1 MCGIAGVFTVERPVD
16 ADLVAA
22 VLRMLDAQVH
32 RGPND
37 WGILLPDAASRDPAV
52 RSLLEPRGWEHVQT
66 YPGSASAPAAVL
78 GSRRLS
84 ILDLSPEARMPL
96 GSPDGR
102 VWTTYNGEIY
112 NFRQLRAEL
121 IARGHPFRTQGD
133 TETLLNG
140 YGAWRDAVVEHLR
153 GMFAF
158 AMLDASAPGGPRL
171 LLARDRLGIKPLY
184 WARHGGVFQVAS
196 EVRALV
202 AGGLVPR
209 EPEPRGFH
217 GFLVYGSVPT
227 PWTTFRDVLAL
238 PPGHS
243 LVVDELTYSHPRPV
257 RYWALPAPGSKP
269 LGREAAVEETSRLL
283 DESVRL
289 HLESD
294 VPLGVFLSGGM
305 DSTALVALAAR
316 HVRTPLTTLT
326 VTFDDTALSE
336 GDAAAATAR
345 RHGTKH
351 VDVRL
356 RIGDFVDG
364 LERFLDAMD
373 QPTVDG
379 LNTWFVAR
387 AAREAGLTVALSG
400 VGGDEVFRGYP
411 GFARAPRLARFG
423 RIPGMPSA
431 LALAGRVARLAGR
444 HRFEKLEFLREH
456 PLLGPYLA
464 IRGLFPP
471 RRAAALLDA
480 GRLPL
485 WAPDDAPAPF
495 TEDTYARLEIAH
507 YLEHQLLRDA
517 DVFGMAHGL
526 EIRVPFLDHELVELA
541 LALPSGRLS
550 EGNGHKPLLAAA
562 VQDESLSEAAAR
574 PKTGFTLPFDEW
586 LDETWS
592 DVERST
598 ATPATVSARAF
609 RRLAAA
615 HKSRRI
621 HWSRPWSLA
630 VLHSQYRRG
639 ATPRLGGSRG
649 PRGMLIL
656 LPQLLGFGGIPRY
669 CQALLRALSEVFPA
683 AELSAVSVNDREIP
697 FDNPLAG
704 RLQFRGAG
712 PRGRAM
718 HHSRF
723 VAYVLSAALLRRP
736 DIIVCGHINL
746 MPLAWIVG
754 RLVGA
759 PVSLLAY
766 GIDVWQPP
774 RLLRFAARRADQVV
788 PISRYTA
795 SRMKAWGIRSEL
807 MMVLPDSVDG
817 EVYRPIRA
825 VPAGPGPE
833 ILTVARLDASE
844 RYKGI
849 ERVLETLPRL
859 RQRYPNLRYV
869 VVGRGDDQKRLHA
882 AAHALGVADAVD
894 FRGFVPDELLPRTY
908 SSADLFVMPS
918 TGEGFGFVFI
928 EAMACGTPV
937 IGGNRDGSVDAL
949 LDGRIGRLIDPDD
962 VTALVDAIAE
972 ELDGNRQDASVRA
985 QRRTDVLTVYGFDR
999 FRQSV
1004 GDVFSAGSPSDRHL
1018 EGERV

>member
-102 VWTTYNGEIY
+102 VWMTYNGEIY

-158 AMLDASAPGGPRL
+158 AMLDASAPRGPRL

-269 LGREAAVEETSRLL
+269 IGRDAAVEETRRLL

-336 GDAAAATAR
+336 GDVAAAAAR

-471 RRAAALLDA
+471 SRAAALLDA

-550 EGNGHKPLLAAA
+550 EGSGHKPLLAAA

-615 HKSRRI
+615 HESRRV
-621 HWSRPWSLA
+621 HWSRPWSSGRA
-630 VLHSQYRRG
+630 DGPSAGEVRHH
-639 ATPRLGGSRG
+639 AFAASRG
-649 PRGMLIL
+649 LRKDVDSTSAAS
-656 LPQLLGFGGIPRY
+656 GIRRHSTLWSGAPSS
-669 CQALLRALSEVFPA
+669 AVSEVFPA
-683 AELSAVSVNDREIP
+683 TEFCRSQRQRSEGSFRQSTRGSATVPGRRSSRPRHASQPIRCVRAVRCLAEAP
-697 FDNPLAG
+697 G
-704 RLQFRGAG
+704 
-712 PRGRAM
+712 
-718 HHSRF
+718 HHSVRSYQPDATRLDRGQAGGSARF
-723 VAYVLSAALLRRP
+723 VARVWYRRMATTPPIAACGSASGPGRP
-736 DIIVCGHINL
+736 DQPIHSVQDEGLGH
-746 MPLAWIVG
+746 PFRTHDASAGFG
-754 RLVGA
+754 RRRGLPSDTSGSVWTGA
-759 PVSLLAY
+759 RDSD
-766 GIDVWQPP
+766 G
-774 RLLRFAARRADQVV
+774 REARR
-788 PISRYTA
+788 
-795 SRMKAWGIRSEL
+795 E
-807 MMVLPDSVDG
+807 
-817 EVYRPIRA
+817 RA
-825 VPAGPGPE
+825 
-833 ILTVARLDASE
+833 I
-844 RYKGI
+844 
-849 ERVLETLPRL
+849 
-859 RQRYPNLRYV
+859 
-869 VVGRGDDQKRLHA
+869 
-882 AAHALGVADAVD
+882 
-894 FRGFVPDELLPRTY
+894 
-908 SSADLFVMPS
+908 
-918 TGEGFGFVFI
+918 
-928 EAMACGTPV
+928 
-937 IGGNRDGSVDAL
+937 
-949 LDGRIGRLIDPDD
+949 
-962 VTALVDAIAE
+962 
-972 ELDGNRQDASVRA
+972 
-985 QRRTDVLTVYGFDR
+985 
-999 FRQSV
+999 
-1004 GDVFSAGSPSDRHL
+1004 
-1018 EGERV
+1018 